1 MKIRF
6 TKKAEAELL
15 RIVDVFNEYA
25 GGRSADAFVDKVA
38 ACGSM
43 LLKHPQS
50 GQIEQLLSDRKKT
63 YRFKYIND
71 NYKLIYY
78 VSKSTIWVVDFW
90 DRRCDPLRLARRI
103 PIGNK

>member
-15 RIVDVFNEYA
+15 RIVDIFNEYA
-25 GGRSADAFVDKVA
+25 GARSADAFIDKVA
-38 ACGSM
+38 ICGST
-43 LLKHPQS
+43 LLKHPLS
-50 GQIEQLLSDRKKT
+50 GQIEQILSDRKKT

-71 NYKLIYY
+71 NYKLIYH
-78 VSKSTIWVVDFW
+78 VTKNTIWVVDFW

-103 PIGNK
+103 PLKDS